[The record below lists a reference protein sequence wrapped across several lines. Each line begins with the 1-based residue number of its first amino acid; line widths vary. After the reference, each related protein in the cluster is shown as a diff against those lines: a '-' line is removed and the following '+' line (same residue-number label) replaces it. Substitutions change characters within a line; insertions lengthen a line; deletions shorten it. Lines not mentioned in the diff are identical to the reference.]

1 MLDNGAGF
9 RQGRGMTKRAFTVTL
24 TIAGLRQAVSVRA
37 ESEDHA
43 ISRAVT
49 RLWGPR
55 AYLEPGELLDKIVE
69 LYPHAPRVTRVLAA
83 GVLVE
88 VA

>member
-1 MLDNGAGF
+1 MS
-9 RQGRGMTKRAFTVTL
+9 KRNFTVTV
-24 TIAGLRQAVSVRA
+24 TRSGLRQTVTVRA

-49 RLWGPR
+49 RIWGPR
-55 AYLEPGELLDKIVE
+55 AYLEPGELLDKIIEV
-69 LYPHAPRVTRVLAA
+69 YPRAPRVTRTLAT